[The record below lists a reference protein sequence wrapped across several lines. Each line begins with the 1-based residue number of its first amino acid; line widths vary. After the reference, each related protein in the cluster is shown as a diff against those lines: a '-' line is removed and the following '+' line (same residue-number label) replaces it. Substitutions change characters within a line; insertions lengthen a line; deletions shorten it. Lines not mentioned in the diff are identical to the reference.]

1 MFINYS
7 YSRQY
12 VWYHDFKIRFNK
24 LRACI
29 DYKWSSVT
37 THLME
42 LSVERYLQEIKP
54 SSMLFIII
62 PSQILRLDV
71 QLLTFHFRHSIPE
84 GLSLQETRF

>member
-12 VWYHDFKIRFNK
+12 VWYHDFKISFNK

-62 PSQILRLDV
+62 PSQDV
-71 QLLTFHFRHSIPE
+71 KVGCSVVDISFQA
-84 GLSLQETRF
+84 QYTRGS